1 MPIEGFRP
9 DCAKPAAAGSPTR
22 PAGSALD
29 ALRRDRLDVYR
40 SANRSA
46 KLSPNGDAIERRHDQ
61 AWKLGRSRPHS
72 RMGCAHP
79 GADSDPLASIENR
92 ASGGADGRP

>member
-1 MPIEGFRP
+1 MR
-9 DCAKPAAAGSPTR
+9 CAR
-22 PAGSALD
+22 DRLDALD
-29 ALRRDRLDVYR
+29 ALD
-40 SANRSA
+40 ACRSA

-61 AWKLGRSRPHS
+61 AWELGRSRPHS

-79 GADSDPLASIENR
+79 GADSDPLASIGNR